1 MADVNEVKP
10 KQRSQKPKAVEPV
23 QQVANQDTSN
33 GENTPKDVDIDVKDN
48 AAKMDDTNSNG
59 EAAKAET
66 SSSQAEIQQVEQK
79 KEAGESSDANASELN
94 QDPNKDATQGTQPK
108 ENEPTP
114 STESDP
120 KPNNENI
127 VVEKADSPEL
137 TEPKG
142 LVIEVKNSGVKSVY
156 EPLTKTSIN
165 AGQTVQIACAN
176 LMVKQGVLNNIK
188 QFKDLGKNLE
198 VLSND

>member
-33 GENTPKDVDIDVKDN
+33 GENPPKVADIDVKDN
-48 AAKMDDTNSNG
+48 AAKTDDANSNS

-79 KEAGESSDANASELN
+79 KEAGESSDANATGLN
-94 QDPNKDATQGTQPK
+94 QDPTQGSQLK

-127 VVEKADSPEL
+127 VVEKVASPES
-137 TEPKG
+137 TKPKG

>member
-48 AAKMDDTNSNG
+48 AAKTDDTNSNG

-94 QDPNKDATQGTQPK
+94 QDPNKDAT
-108 ENEPTP
+108 P

-127 VVEKADSPEL
+127 VVEKAATPEL